1 MKTCLECMTTTSN
14 DSLERCNVCGST
26 EFRHGRPKTGYKMD
40 PTEEKV
46 NEPRVKENISNEK
59 REGRV
64 DDKKESKQD
73 TPGIDYTAMGENA
86 YTNDTS
92 IGKWVL
98 TFIIMAI
105 PVVNIIYAVVVIV
118 QKKVNTTMLNYM
130 KASIIVSIIAWI
142 VSAALGSLLTAM
154 IVNTM
159 YSLY

>member
-40 PTEEKV
+40 PAEEKA
-46 NEPRVKENISNEK
+46 NELRVKENISNEK
-59 REGRV
+59 REGMV
-64 DDKKESKQD
+64 DGKKESKQD
-73 TPGIDYTAMGENA
+73 TPDIDYTAIEENA
-86 YTNDTS
+86 YTDDIS
-92 IGKWVL
+92 MGKWLL
-98 TFIIMAI
+98 TFIIMAV
-105 PVVNIIYAVVVIV
+105 PVVNIVYAVVVIV

-130 KASIIVSIIAWI
+130 KASIIMSIIAWI
-142 VSAALGSLLTAM
+142 VSVALGSLLTAM

>member
-1 MKTCLECMTTTSN
+1 MKTCLKCMTTTSN

-40 PTEEKV
+40 PAEEKA
-46 NEPRVKENISNEK
+46 NEPRLKENISNEK
-59 REGRV
+59 REGMV

-73 TPGIDYTAMGENA
+73 TSGIDYPAMEENA

-92 IGKWVL
+92 ISKWVL

-105 PVVNIIYAVVVIV
+105 PVANIIYAVVVIV
-118 QKKVNTTMLNYM
+118 QKKVNITMLNYM
-130 KASIIVSIIAWI
+130 KASIIVSIIAWV